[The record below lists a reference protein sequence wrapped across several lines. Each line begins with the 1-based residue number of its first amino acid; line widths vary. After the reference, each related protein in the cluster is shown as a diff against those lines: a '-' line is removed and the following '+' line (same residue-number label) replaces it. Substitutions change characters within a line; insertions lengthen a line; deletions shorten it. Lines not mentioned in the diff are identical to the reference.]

1 VKYLVEVPSK
11 TFAGIRN
18 EIKFNQGKA
27 EVEEDKVASFKMLGY
42 EVTPIEEPKK
52 EAPKK
57 APAKKKATTKAKE
70 E

>member
-1 VKYLVEVPSK
+1 MKYLVEVPSK
-11 TFAGIRN
+11 VFDGIRFGV
-18 EIKFNQGKA
+18 KFAQGKA
-27 EVEEDKVASFKMLGY
+27 EIEESKVEAFKMLGY
-42 EVTPIEEPKK
+42 EVTPI